1 MSSSNHWI
9 SLFVE
14 HCLSSY
20 ETGRDPGS
28 DWEDDGSNIR
38 FSSSDQQL
46 ARITEWSE
54 VNNVPRPRLSDLDTQ
69 IEAVLSSGSL
79 QEYNKD
85 FPNKPLNR
93 DRCLGYTIQLDDF
106 ELVYEYHAGK
116 PNVHLYVKRFSIVW
130 ARDKAKEPPRGKLVT
145 KKPALITLLKR
156 VLSLI
161 KSGHQTIE
169 PSQETVDSSGQNN
182 EDGDILADG
191 HTQHVRHQFMSQLPR
206 PHSSSPD
213 LSPIHGAVL
222 YSGKLLERLDQTQ
235 SSKDRQPSRDISID
249 AQQLQPVHG
258 PNAVR
263 QRNTHHMPT
272 SNVHHV
278 PPEEQRATAAA
289 AGEDRGTPT
298 SVSSEPLM
306 TQDISRPSSEK
317 ATRQNFS
324 PQKAER
330 QSPRRAVERSGYPN
344 SPERQLQS
352 QVQSCEDGTPLPA
365 SPDKNAKAKIADPWE
380 GMTGISS
387 ADVTVPADQKELL
400 DSNPTPWYP
409 PPDGYQ
415 LASGNV
421 PSALL
426 AEWNELASRRNQ
438 AEDNRP
444 KTVDDNRPSTPL
456 SETSSGSLSD
466 SWVETPGRTPSRGV
480 LLPRDSSPLRDNSV
494 RLQKA
499 RSSGDQHNLADNTDL
514 QMQIVEEEPVSE
526 LERNIDPTSKAPV
539 AAMAESNAKAIA
551 PDMVCDDG
559 GHVLED
565 SKSNLGKASD
575 DSSSNSKMNNAP
587 GAGAIASDMG
597 HDDGLCTNVSSESQ
611 KDTAVDSGAIA
622 KGPVG
627 NSHQSDGSS
636 NSDDPEKNEAPDVE
650 VFNQDPPPGDEHESE
665 SSSDSEMSVAIPR
678 PLSGSAQQETSTQTV
693 SSPESSLSEF
703 AGQNVQVVETPAV
716 LSKSRPVL
724 SSQDASRTDLTES
737 QSQPDKSSQSRILN
751 TYASHEG
758 DSKGGTSQGNSISL
772 PASAPDSLSCVHVM
786 GTPLSSQVP
795 PTQPTPRSASNSI
808 YTSSGPNVV
817 EGSVP
822 AASLYHTQS
831 PKASSS
837 YHEPPPSSML
847 SIDDHLSPN
856 IQSSVQGTSFRP
868 DRASPLKRLASE
880 IDSDRG
886 SPSKRSKLDL
896 KPTIVK
902 AEGGLDENIIA
913 RHQNYIINSAQ
924 SVEAAG
930 IYEKFRGDY
939 PNYAGNYEHFIKL
952 CSRLRSFRDRGN
964 LQRSFLWDDFIIKNL
979 ETYPSYLA
987 ECHYNHIKPLEY
999 EEYFAETFSKP
1010 TYKRRSLDIPGI
1022 SACAAQVVTIDEP
1035 VESREPDDAKMS
1047 FTASLREQLSRLHT
1061 HSFAVQDPSSRNTLS
1076 EDGQNAAESDSTSQ
1090 YSIPDSEPARAA
1102 AREHDDEYM
1111 NIDHPQETDDLP
1123 TVWEDSDEDM
1133 EKAGIDVDVDDTVH
1147 ETASVELGDDETPTA
1162 LLNPARHRFC
1172 PEPLPDSLVPDR
1184 NNEHGVSSTTI
1195 SRRDRLTIH
1204 PTPENSALDIAS
1216 EEASDESVDEDAKH
1230 APAPRNKSLTN
1241 QPTSEAAID
1250 AASGVISN
1258 ESTGSKAPRPNKDKE
1273 PAHVLTP
1280 KRNKFPTGR
1289 VVETPT
1295 SGTTSN
1301 HSGRGMTETVIESRS
1316 LAINAV
1322 AIPNIEEQDTE
1333 PSPGPSPIRKKHP
1346 ALWPPQRPTSAS
1358 ASVSGAAVPNKD
1370 HDNHIGIH
1378 NYNDTNDI
1386 SETEEDTLSASPDTK
1401 GKGKARQQ
1409 EESEDESENENWFTS
1424 LRHIFPPRRRTKLV
1438 WSDDPHTPLKQWARA
1453 DQNVLLVRNQRG
1465 GLNVPVDERGV
1476 IGRIPR
1482 KTELE
1487 PGSEHT

>member
-20 ETGRDPGS
+20 ETGRHPGS

-38 FSSSDQQL
+38 FSSSEQQL

-116 PNVHLYVKRFSIVW
+116 PNVHL
-130 ARDKAKEPPRGKLVT
+130 
-145 KKPALITLLKR
+145 
-156 VLSLI
+156 
-161 KSGHQTIE
+161 SGHQAIE

-182 EDGDILADG
+182 GDGDILADG

-206 PHSSSPD
+206 SHSRSPVQ
-213 LSPIHGAVL
+213 SPIHDAVL
-222 YSGKLLERLDQTQ
+222 NS
-235 SSKDRQPSRDISID
+235 
-249 AQQLQPVHG
+249 
-258 PNAVR
+258 VR
-263 QRNTHHMPT
+263 QRNTHHMST
-272 SNVHHV
+272 SNVSHV
-278 PPEEQRATAAA
+278 HPEKQGAAE
-289 AGEDRGTPT
+289 GDRGTPT
-298 SVSSEPLM
+298 SVSSEPFI
-306 TQDISRPSSEK
+306 TQAINRPCSEK

-330 QSPRRAVERSGYPN
+330 QSPRGAVERSGYSN
-344 SPERQLQS
+344 SPERQPQS
-352 QVQSCEDGTPLPA
+352 QLQSCEDGIPLPA

-387 ADVTVPADQKELL
+387 VDVTVPADQKELL

-409 PPDGYQ
+409 PPDGCQ

-421 PSALL
+421 PRALL

-438 AEDNRP
+438 IEDNKP
-444 KTVDDNRPSTPL
+444 KTVDDTRPSTPV
-456 SETSSGSLSD
+456 SETSSESLAD
-466 SWVETPGRTPSRGV
+466 SWVETPNRTPSRGV

-494 RLQKA
+494 RPQRA
-499 RSSGDQHNLADNTDL
+499 QSSGDQHSLENNTDSHM
-514 QMQIVEEEPVSE
+514 QMVEEEPVSE
-526 LERNIDPTSKAPV
+526 LDRNTDPISKASV
-539 AAMAESNAKAIA
+539 AAMAEPNAKAIA

-565 SKSNLGKASD
+565 TQSNSRMASD
-575 DSSSNSKMNNAP
+575 DSNSNSKINNAP
-587 GAGAIASDMG
+587 GARPIAPGIG
-597 HDDGLCTNVSSESQ
+597 HDDGHYTNVNSESQ
-611 KDTAVDSGAIA
+611 KDPAVDAGPIA
-622 KGPVG
+622 KAQVDKGY
-627 NSHQSDGSS
+627 QSDGSS
-636 NSDDPEKNEAPDVE
+636 NSDDSEKNEAPDVE
-650 VFNQDPPPGDEHESE
+650 ISNPDPALGGEQESE

-678 PLSGSAQQETSTQTV
+678 PLSGSTQQETSTQTV
-693 SSPESSLSEF
+693 SSPEPSLSEF

-724 SSQDASRTDLTES
+724 SGQDASRTDLTES

-758 DSKGGTSQGNSISL
+758 DSNGGTSQWNSMSL

-786 GTPLSSQVP
+786 GTPLSSQVS
-795 PTQPTPRSASNSI
+795 PTQPTPRSPSNSI
-808 YTSSGPNVV
+808 HTSSGPNVV

-822 AASLYHTQS
+822 AASLYQTQS
-831 PKASSS
+831 SKASSS
-837 YHEPPPSSML
+837 HHEPHSSSML
-847 SIDDHLSPN
+847 SIDDLLNPS
-856 IQSSVQGTSFRP
+856 IQSSVQGSSFRP
-868 DRASPLKRLASE
+868 DRTSPLKRLASE
-880 IDSDRG
+880 TDSDRG
-886 SPSKRSKLDL
+886 SPLKRSKLDI
-896 KPTIVK
+896 KPTVVK
-902 AEGGLDENIIA
+902 AEGGLDETIIA

-952 CSRLRSFRDRGN
+952 CSRLRSFRERGS

-979 ETYPSYLA
+979 DTYPSYLA

-1022 SACAAQVVTIDEP
+1022 NACAAQVVTIDES
-1035 VESREPDDAKMS
+1035 VESREPDDAKTS
-1047 FTASLREQLSRLHT
+1047 FTASLREQLSKLHT
-1061 HSFAVQDPSSRNTLS
+1061 HSFAVQDPTSRNAVS

-1102 AREHDDEYM
+1102 AREHDDDYM
-1111 NIDHPQETDDLP
+1111 NIDHLQETDDLH
-1123 TVWEDSDEDM
+1123 TVWENSDEDM
-1133 EKAGIDVDVDDTVH
+1133 ENTGMDVDVDDTGH

-1162 LLNPARHRFC
+1162 LLTPARHRFC
-1172 PEPLPDSLVPDR
+1172 SEPQPDSLVPDR
-1184 NNEHGVSSTTI
+1184 NNKRGVSSPST
-1195 SRRDRLTIH
+1195 SRRNRLTIH
-1204 PTPENSALDIAS
+1204 TTPERSTLGIAS
-1216 EEASDESVDEDAKH
+1216 KAASDESVHGDAKH
-1230 APAPRNKSLTN
+1230 ALVPRNKSLTS
-1241 QPTSEAAID
+1241 QPTSETAID
-1250 AASGVISN
+1250 AASGMILN
-1258 ESTGSKAPRPNKDKE
+1258 TSTGSKAPSPNKDKE

-1280 KRNKFPTGR
+1280 KRNKFPNGQ

-1295 SGTTSN
+1295 PGTTSN
-1301 HSGRGMTETVIESRS
+1301 HSGRGMIETVIENRGS
-1316 LAINAV
+1316 AINA
-1322 AIPNIEEQDTE
+1322 AANSNIEAQDTE
-1333 PSPGPSPIRKKHP
+1333 PYPGPSPIRKTHP
-1346 ALWPPQRPTSAS
+1346 ALRRPERPTSAS
-1358 ASVSGAAVPNKD
+1358 AGASVPDKD
-1370 HDNHIGIH
+1370 HDDHIGIH
-1378 NYNDTNDI
+1378 NINNTNDI
-1386 SETEEDTLSASPDTK
+1386 SETEEVALSASPDPK
-1401 GKGKARQQ
+1401 GKGKSRQQ
-1409 EESEDESENENWFTS
+1409 EAEDESENENWFTS
-1424 LRHIFPPRRRTKLV
+1424 LRHIFPQRKSTKPV

-1482 KTELE
+1482 KTGLNQ
-1487 PGSEHT
+1487 GSEHT

>member
-1 MSSSNHWI
+1 M
-9 SLFVE
+9 
-14 HCLSSY
+14 
-20 ETGRDPGS
+20 
-28 DWEDDGSNIR
+28 
-38 FSSSDQQL
+38 
-46 ARITEWSE
+46 
-54 VNNVPRPRLSDLDTQ
+54 SDLDTQ

-85 FPNKPLNR
+85 FPNKPLDR

-161 KSGHQTIE
+161 RSGHQAIG

-191 HTQHVRHQFMSQLPR
+191 HTRHVRHQFMSQLPR
-206 PHSSSPD
+206 SHSRSPVQ
-213 LSPIHGAVL
+213 SPIHDAVL
-222 YSGKLLERLDQTQ
+222 NSGKLLERLEHLERLEQTR
-235 SSKDRQPSRDISID
+235 SSKDRQPSRDISLD
-249 AQQLQPVHG
+249 AQQSQPIHG

-263 QRNTHHMPT
+263 QRNIHHMPT
-272 SNVHHV
+272 SNVNHV
-278 PPEEQRATAAA
+278 HPEKQRAAAE
-289 AGEDRGTPT
+289 GDRGTPT

-306 TQDISRPSSEK
+306 TQAISRPSSEK
-317 ATRQNFS
+317 TTRKNFS

-330 QSPRRAVERSGYPN
+330 QSPERAVERSGYSN
-344 SPERQLQS
+344 SPERQPQS
-352 QVQSCEDGTPLPA
+352 QLQSCEDGTPLPA

-409 PPDGYQ
+409 PPDGCQ
-415 LASGNV
+415 LASANV
-421 PSALL
+421 PRALL

-438 AEDNRP
+438 TEDNKP
-444 KTVDDNRPSTPL
+444 KTVDDSRPSTPV
-456 SETSSGSLSD
+456 SETSSESLSD
-466 SWVETPGRTPSRGV
+466 SWVETPNRTPSRGV

-494 RLQKA
+494 RPQRA
-499 RSSGDQHNLADNTDL
+499 RSSGDQHNLENNTDPHM
-514 QMQIVEEEPVSE
+514 QMVEEEPVSE
-526 LERNIDPTSKAPV
+526 LERNTDPTSKASV
-539 AAMAESNAKAIA
+539 AAMAEPNAKAIA

-565 SKSNLGKASD
+565 TKSNSGMASD
-575 DSSSNSKMNNAP
+575 DSSSSSKMNNAP
-587 GAGAIASDMG
+587 GAGPIASAIR
-597 HDDGLCTNVSSESQ
+597 HDDGHYTNVNSESQ
-611 KDTAVDSGAIA
+611 KGTAVDAGPIA

-627 NSHQSDGSS
+627 NGYQSNGSS
-636 NSDDPEKNEAPDVE
+636 NSDDSEKNEALDVE
-650 VFNQDPPPGDEHESE
+650 ISNPDPTPGDEQESE

-678 PLSGSAQQETSTQTV
+678 PLSGSTQQETSTQTL
-693 SSPESSLSEF
+693 SSPERSLSEF

-758 DSKGGTSQGNSISL
+758 DSKGGTSQGNSMSL
-772 PASAPDSLSCVHVM
+772 PASAPDSLTCVHVM
-786 GTPLSSQVP
+786 GTPLSSQVS
-795 PTQPTPRSASNSI
+795 PTQPSPRSASNSI
-808 YTSSGPNVV
+808 HTSSGPNVV

-822 AASLYHTQS
+822 AASLYQTQS

-837 YHEPPPSSML
+837 YHEPHSSSML
-847 SIDDHLSPN
+847 SIDDLLNPS
-856 IQSSVQGTSFRP
+856 IQGSVQGTSFRP
-868 DRASPLKRLASE
+868 DRTSPLKRLASE

-886 SPSKRSKLDL
+886 SPLKRSKLDI
-896 KPTIVK
+896 KPTVVK

-930 IYEKFRGDY
+930 IHEKFRSDY

-952 CSRLRSFRDRGN
+952 CSRLRSFRERGS

-1022 SACAAQVVTIDEP
+1022 NACAAQVVTIDES
-1035 VESREPDDAKMS
+1035 VASREPDDAKTS
-1047 FTASLREQLSRLHT
+1047 FTASLREQLSKLHT
-1061 HSFAVQDPSSRNTLS
+1061 HSFAVQDPTSQNTVS

-1102 AREHDDEYM
+1102 AREHDDDYM
-1111 NIDHPQETDDLP
+1111 NIDHPQATDDLP
-1123 TVWEDSDEDM
+1123 TVWENSDEDM
-1133 EKAGIDVDVDDTVH
+1133 ENAGIDVDVDDTGH

-1184 NNEHGVSSTTI
+1184 NNECGVSSTST
-1195 SRRDRLTIH
+1195 SRRNRLTIH
-1204 PTPENSALDIAS
+1204 PTPEKSTLDIAS
-1216 EEASDESVDEDAKH
+1216 KSASDESVHGDAKH
-1230 APAPRNKSLTN
+1230 ALAPRNKSLTN
-1241 QPTSEAAID
+1241 QPTSEMAID
-1250 AASGVISN
+1250 AASGMISN
-1258 ESTGSKAPRPNKDKE
+1258 ASAGFKAPSPNKDKE
-1273 PAHVLTP
+1273 PAYVLTP
-1280 KRNKFPTGR
+1280 KQNKFTTGQ

-1295 SGTTSN
+1295 PGTTSN
-1301 HSGRGMTETVIESRS
+1301 HSDRGMTETIIENRGP
-1316 LAINAV
+1316 AINAA
-1322 AIPNIEEQDTE
+1322 AIPDIEEQDTE
-1333 PSPGPSPIRKKHP
+1333 PSPSPSPIRKKHP
-1346 ALWPPQRPTSAS
+1346 ALWPPKSPTSAS
-1358 ASVSGAAVPNKD
+1358 AGASVPDKD
-1370 HDNHIGIH
+1370 QDDHIGIH
-1378 NYNDTNDI
+1378 NNNNTNDI
-1386 SETEEDTLSASPDTK
+1386 LETEEVALPASPDTK

-1409 EESEDESENENWFTS
+1409 EEPEDESENENWFTS
-1424 LRHIFPPRRRTKLV
+1424 LRHIFPPRKSTKPV

-1465 GLNVPVDERGV
+1465 GLNVPVDGRGV